1 MWARGFGHWPDQSV
15 LFILRRNQLASI
27 AIDCVQHVLF
37 FSAALSS
44 WLDKAARPAAA
55 GAPGAHVRVVVARSC
70 RA

>member
-44 WLDKAARPAAA
+44 WLAKAARPAAA